1 MINKKFSKKNS
12 VMIVLALMAVFVL
25 SVIVSVNALTD
36 LTRPTIVSMSPI
48 NNEQS
53 MTRDTQVKV
62 TFSEPMDPAT
72 INKNTFIVTQR
83 TTPEMGVYRSDP
95 IEGKV
100 IYYNDNTATFQP
112 SIVLGPDQEF
122 GNVFTVTITDGAKD
136 LAGNSLIQDY
146 VWSFTTGGNVFNTG
160 NTTSQSN
167 QSSALIAAPVVVQPV
182 SPPEVIT
189 TPALT
194 PASTTSGFPLIYYL
208 GGLLLLL
215 VIALVTI
222 SMTRSAAPKSKKD
235 IQNARSHPFGDVH
248 PVMEIEGIGE
258 KYNKGLH
265 AIGIKNTKQL
275 FEANAAKVA
284 RAIGAPVS
292 TVKSWQNMSELASV
306 KDIGPQ
312 YAELLERSGVHS
324 IDQLKDSN
332 PTTLLNLVHHKED
345 SLKVNI
351 QGNTIGQATV
361 ENWIDEARNHELGNE
376 ELTA

>member
-1 MINKKFSKKNS
+1 
-12 VMIVLALMAVFVL
+12 
-25 SVIVSVNALTD
+25 
-36 LTRPTIVSMSPI
+36 
-48 NNEQS
+48 
-53 MTRDTQVKV
+53 
-62 TFSEPMDPAT
+62 
-72 INKNTFIVTQR
+72 
-83 TTPEMGVYRSDP
+83 
-95 IEGKV
+95 
-100 IYYNDNTATFQP
+100 
-112 SIVLGPDQEF
+112 
-122 GNVFTVTITDGAKD
+122 
-136 LAGNSLIQDY
+136 
-146 VWSFTTGGNVFNTG
+146 
-160 NTTSQSN
+160 
-167 QSSALIAAPVVVQPV
+167 
-182 SPPEVIT
+182 
-189 TPALT
+189 
-194 PASTTSGFPLIYYL
+194 
-208 GGLLLLL
+208 
-215 VIALVTI
+215 
-222 SMTRSAAPKSKKD
+222 MTRSAAPKSKKD

-292 TVKSWQNMSELASV
+292 TVKSWQNMSVLASV